1 MIVALDIIKKLM
13 LTVFSRSY
21 IRKFIK
27 ILIFLRVLLFKFVYT
42 LINTIENI
50 FKFLNHFFL
59 IDSIIF
65 ILDPIKSLMLY
76 LGEKSLDVKFLEIKS
91 REVLRN
97 LIKITSKVLTTNIS
111 IPKIK
116 LSNNKLTEKNK
127 TNKKRNIIIV
137 DTQKA
142 LLKAVSPPIIQKSNP
157 FSYFK
162 KILLF
167 TSGSVFSIVIF
178 VIPLTVFVFFES
190 LPDSSQ
196 LFQRIP
202 NQPTKIYDRNDKLLY
217 EIYVDKKYEPVALEK
232 IPDFVKNSTI
242 AIEDSEFYL
251 HKGIRPLSI
260 MRAAKATVLE
270 DNLQGASTIT
280 QQLVKNLLLTPE
292 RTLIRKIKEAM
303 LALKVEQNFTKDQ
316 ILELYLNNISYGG
329 TTWGVQSASKKYF
342 GKNVWELDLSESS
355 LLAGLP
361 TAPTYYSPLN
371 GNIELT
377 KSRQKLVLDRMVE
390 LGYVSLEEAEKA
402 YYKEINIIPQVEN
415 IRAPHFVMYVREE
428 LEKKFGKSYVET
440 GGLVVK
446 TSLDLDFHDKI
457 QQIVSEE
464 VVRNAYLNISN
475 GAAVVL
481 DPKSGEIL
489 AYVGSRDYYFE
500 KFGSFDV
507 LTAYRQPGSSIKPVT
522 YALAFKN
529 GYTPLSTIKDER
541 VVFKNQWE
549 TYIPVN
555 YDGRYHGT
563 VNFRQALANSYN
575 IPAVKLV
582 SKLGADNMVELG
594 REMGLTT
601 WEKDGSYGIS
611 ITLGGKEVRLLDLAN
626 VYATFARNGVNLEA
640 TPFISIK
647 DPKGNEILEKSKEKR
662 ILSEEVSFLITNIL
676 SDSKSRIPAFGVNN
690 FLTIPGQNVAVK
702 TGTTDN
708 KRDNLTLGYTPS
720 FVVATWVGNN
730 DNTPMNRNLASGLS
744 GAAPMWNRIM
754 SLTLQGRTAESYNK
768 PENIILM
775 TYKRCNISEYFIKG
789 SNIPSLSCNSK
800 KSASNKN

>member
-1 MIVALDIIKKLM
+1 
-13 LTVFSRSY
+13 
-21 IRKFIK
+21 
-27 ILIFLRVLLFKFVYT
+27 
-42 LINTIENI
+42 
-50 FKFLNHFFL
+50 
-59 IDSIIF
+59 
-65 ILDPIKSLMLY
+65 
-76 LGEKSLDVKFLEIKS
+76 
-91 REVLRN
+91 
-97 LIKITSKVLTTNIS
+97 
-111 IPKIK
+111 
-116 LSNNKLTEKNK
+116 
-127 TNKKRNIIIV
+127 
-137 DTQKA
+137 
-142 LLKAVSPPIIQKSNP
+142 
-157 FSYFK
+157 
-162 KILLF
+162 
-167 TSGSVFSIVIF
+167 
-178 VIPLTVFVFFES
+178 
-190 LPDSSQ
+190 
-196 LFQRIP
+196 
-202 NQPTKIYDRNDKLLY
+202 
-217 EIYVDKKYEPVALEK
+217 
-232 IPDFVKNSTI
+232 
-242 AIEDSEFYL
+242 
-251 HKGIRPLSI
+251 
-260 MRAAKATVLE
+260 
-270 DNLQGASTIT
+270 
-280 QQLVKNLLLTPE
+280 
-292 RTLIRKIKEAM
+292 
-303 LALKVEQNFTKDQ
+303 
-316 ILELYLNNISYGG
+316 
-329 TTWGVQSASKKYF
+329 
-342 GKNVWELDLSESS
+342 
-355 LLAGLP
+355 
-361 TAPTYYSPLN
+361 
-371 GNIELT
+371 
-377 KSRQKLVLDRMVE
+377 
-390 LGYVSLEEAEKA
+390 
-402 YYKEINIIPQVEN
+402 
-415 IRAPHFVMYVREE
+415 MYVRDE

-594 REMGLTT
+594 KEMGLTT

-611 ITLGGKEVRLLDLAN
+611 VTLGGKEVRLLDLAN
-626 VYATFARNGVNLEA
+626 VYATFARKGVNLET

-647 DPKGNEILEKSKEKR
+647 DSKGIEILEKNKEKR
-662 ILSEEVSFLITNIL
+662 VLSEEVSFLITNIL
-676 SDSKSRIPAFGVNN
+676 SDSISRIPAFGVNN

-702 TGTTDN
+702 TGTTDS

-754 SLTLQGRTAESYNK
+754 SLTLRGKAPEPFQK
-768 PENIILM
+768 PENVILM
-775 TYKRCNISEYFIKG
+775 AYKRCNISEYFIKG
-789 SNIPSLSCNSK
+789 SNIPSLLCNSK
-800 KSASNKN
+800 KSTSNKN